1 MKLNKLIDHTLLKAT
16 ATLAEIETLC
26 KEAVEYDF
34 YSVCVNSCYVAAA
47 KNFLAGTDIKVCSV
61 VGFPLGAMS
70 AKAKYFETSE
80 ALADGAN
87 EIDMVLNVGWLR
99 GKHKRY

>member
-16 ATLAEIETLC
+16 ATFAEIETLC

-47 KNFLAGTDIKVCSV
+47 KKF
-61 VGFPLGAMS
+61 
-70 AKAKYFETSE
+70 
-80 ALADGAN
+80 
-87 EIDMVLNVGWLR
+87 
-99 GKHKRY
+99 